1 MNTRTLLTRNHKVE
15 RPDGHSHKIKD
26 VQVRRGQSLAPG
38 DAVCSLEYKRSGLIR
53 RGSSDTVYVAE
64 CVFDVDKYGVVE
76 VLDIAANV
84 GQELPKDG
92 CVLFSYTVPA
102 TLENA
107 LEPILSDLVSDGSN
121 LHSSHSGIPP
131 GKCEAAVEEYAKGV
145 CPDRILFL
153 YDDTT
158 FGTAKT
164 GFVVTDSALYV
175 RNDDAS
181 YEVRF
186 NCIAS
191 WVQTEA
197 VVPGEKVDSA
207 IVKNLE
213 ISGDDNQTTKIPH
226 TAGMLDWANAGSLFD
241 ALIALRQ
248 EGKTKDVDGPIV
260 IEDLPDETKLAYVE
274 AIIWLVHHDD
284 GSIDVKEFG
293 ELRLLMTQLNF
304 SGDLRR
310 RTLAMMDDADNL
322 VLERI
327 LDRLNDRAPTGAER
341 LIAFSLVKDMVRVFK
356 ATCGD
361 ESPESPQIA
370 QACKLLDIDDDQL
383 QVIRNGVEFDRKI
396 FSGSTGSNELMKVA
410 EGLASKAAAVGVP
423 IAAIYMSGSVAGLSA
438 AGMTSGLAALGFG
451 GLLGLSSMAT
461 GIGVAV
467 LLGVGAYKGLR
478 WAISENKDEKR
489 AQLRDL
495 MLQEVLRNHQKS
507 IAALGEDLAY
517 FAQTI
522 VDLSRNVLENKV
534 RIEKLGKEVTLFAD
548 ALAQLKLRG
557 EKYERELGSNGDL
570 AQEPNAERRP
580 ALAAPDGD
588 EA

>member
-1 MNTRTLLTRNHKVE
+1 MDTRTLLTRNHKVAQ
-15 RPDGHSHKIKD
+15 PDGHSHKIKD

-38 DAVCSLEYKRSGLIR
+38 DAVCSLEYKQGRLV

-64 CVFDVDKYGVVE
+64 CVFDVDKYGAVE

-84 GQELPKDG
+84 GQGLPEDG

-107 LEPILSDLVSDGSN
+107 LESILADLVSDGSN
-121 LHSSHSGIPP
+121 LHSSDSGIAR
-131 GKCEAAVEEYAKGV
+131 GKREAAVEEYAKGV
-145 CPDRILFL
+145 SPDRILFL

-164 GFVVTDSALYV
+164 GFVITDSALYV
-175 RNDDAS
+175 HNGDAS

-186 NCIAS
+186 NCIES
-191 WVQTEA
+191 WTQTEA
-197 VVPGEKVDSA
+197 IVPREKGDSVL
-207 IVKNLE
+207 VKNLE

-226 TAGMLDWANAGSLFD
+226 TTGMLDWANAGSLFD

-248 EGKTKDVDGPIV
+248 EGKTKDVDGLIV

-284 GSIDVKEFG
+284 GSIDVREFG

-304 SGDLRR
+304 SGELRR
-310 RTLAMMDDADNL
+310 RTLAMMDDADDL
-322 VLERI
+322 VRI
-327 LDRLNDRAPTGAER
+327 LDRMNDRPKGAER

-356 ATCGD
+356 SAHDD
-361 ESPESPQIA
+361 EAPESPQIA
-370 QACKLLDIDDDQL
+370 QACRLLDVDDDQL
-383 QVIRNGVEFDRKI
+383 QVIQNAVEFDRKVVN
-396 FSGSTGSNELMKVA
+396 GSVSPDELKKVA

-423 IAAIYMSGSVAGLSA
+423 IAAVYMSGSVAGLSA

-467 LLGVGAYKGLR
+467 LLGLGAYKGIQ
-478 WAISENKDEKR
+478 WATSGNKDKKR
-489 AQLRDL
+489 AQLRDF
-495 MLQEVLRNHQKS
+495 MLQEVLRNHQKT

-517 FAQTI
+517 FAQKI
-522 VDLSRNVLENKV
+522 VDLSRNVLENKL
-534 RIEKLGKEVTLFAD
+534 RIEKLGKEVTLFAE

-570 AQEPNAERRP
+570 AQEPNAEWKR
-580 ALAAPDGD
+580 ALATPDGD
-588 EA
+588 VA